1 MKDRVLYKLETIFT
15 ATNYVYILNTA
26 SASVVGIL
34 TGLNKIVIPKLG
46 KLINDTVTSH
56 KLGVAF

>member
-1 MKDRVLYKLETIFT
+1 MLYKLEKICTT
-15 ATNYVYILNTA
+15 TNYVCTLNAA
-26 SASVVGIL
+26 SASWCGIL
-34 TGLNKIVIPKLG
+34 TGLNQIVIPKLG